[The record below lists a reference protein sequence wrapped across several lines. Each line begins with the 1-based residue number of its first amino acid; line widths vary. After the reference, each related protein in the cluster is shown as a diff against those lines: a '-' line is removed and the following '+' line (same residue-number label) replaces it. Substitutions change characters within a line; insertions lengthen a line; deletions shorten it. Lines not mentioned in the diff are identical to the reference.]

1 MIDTSF
7 SMVSLYST
15 VHVLH
20 VVKLGLIMER
30 RHYMGHRS
38 MTLGWTDCNV
48 AHAMTSIWRAPSYML
63 VDSNGNILLYK
74 TGMAYALVDV

>member
-38 MTLGWTDCNV
+38 MTLG
-48 AHAMTSIWRAPSYML
+48 
-63 VDSNGNILLYK
+63 
-74 TGMAYALVDV
+74 